1 MMAGGAELEVRCCVM
16 VLVVSA
22 VGCCCLCVCVCVMLC
37 MMCSGAVCDAAAG
50 GRWGALLS
58 RPLLSM

>member
-1 MMAGGAELEVRCCVM
+1 MCMYMCLWLLL
-16 VLVVSA
+16 LV
-22 VGCCCLCVCVCVMLC
+22 CVCVCVMLC
-37 MMCSGAVCDAAAG
+37 KIVSGAVCDAAAG

>member
-1 MMAGGAELEVRCCVM
+1 MMVVCVHVHVHVPVVAAAG
-16 VLVVSA
+16 
-22 VGCCCLCVCVCVMLC
+22 VCVCVMLC
-37 MMCSGAVCDAAAG
+37 KIVSGAVCDAAAG